1 MVTEATNME
10 EQLVSMKATLNRL
23 VKKSVEK
30 HTQIKYWN
38 NQIVELMKKLEKKSF
53 EASNKSLYD
62 KDFDAESNQN
72 KEFDKEY
79 IPKKDCALGLMS
91 AK

>member
-1 MVTEATNME
+1 
-10 EQLVSMKATLNRL
+10 
-23 VKKSVEK
+23 
-30 HTQIKYWN
+30 
-38 NQIVELMKKLEKKSF
+38 MKKLEKKSF